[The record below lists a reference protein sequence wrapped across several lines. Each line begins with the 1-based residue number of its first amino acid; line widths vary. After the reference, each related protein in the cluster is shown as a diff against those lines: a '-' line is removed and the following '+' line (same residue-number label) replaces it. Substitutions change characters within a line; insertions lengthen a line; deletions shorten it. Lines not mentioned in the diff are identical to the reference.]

1 MLGATGWLLPPPSKD
16 APAAANSRG
25 SPRSISGAGSKV
37 VDYRDPSQ
45 RGGLYIPDDRYNI
58 SATQLTE
65 VDVLC
70 SQWFLKTSH
79 VRLLFRERPPSWAT
93 GEDLSLSYSV
103 RKFAGLP
110 SYVMPVAANAE
121 TWGNARPASHTTGN
135 TEAGIQGTSSDMV
148 AARNE
153 VRKGWWSKRPNL
165 LYLQPTPLKLSSKAL
180 SLNPP
185 YPRSRRGPNC

>member
-1 MLGATGWLLPPPSKD
+1 MKPVDARGGLFRAWRSGTGHFRGLLGATGWLLPPPSKD

-93 GEDLSLSYSV
+93 GEDLSLSYSLRQLAQV
-103 RKFAGLP
+103 CGLAQLRDARGRQRRDLGQR
-110 SYVMPVAANAE
+110 AA
-121 TWGNARPASHTTGN
+121 S
-135 TEAGIQGTSSDMV
+135 
-148 AARNE
+148 
-153 VRKGWWSKRPNL
+153 
-165 LYLQPTPLKLSSKAL
+165 
-180 SLNPP
+180 
-185 YPRSRRGPNC
+185 